1 MVDVA
6 NTTACLLIQFGIPL
20 LFGYWYG
27 YEKGK
32 ADGFERK

>member
-1 MVDVA
+1 MISATVY
-6 NTTACLLIQFGIPL
+6 L
-20 LFGYWYG
+20 LFSLALPFSLGYWYG